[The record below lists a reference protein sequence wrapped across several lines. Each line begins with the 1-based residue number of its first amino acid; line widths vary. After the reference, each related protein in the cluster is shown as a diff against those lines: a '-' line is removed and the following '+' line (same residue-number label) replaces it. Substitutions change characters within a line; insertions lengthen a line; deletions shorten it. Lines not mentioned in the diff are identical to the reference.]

1 MPTAPPRPRALNDWL
16 KLLDGQLLPVSLASQ
31 QIVRRALA
39 DNNKS
44 LRDIAELMQQCP
56 ALALA
61 VLREANRQGGGLHE
75 PTESLEG
82 AVNRLGLSRVEAL
95 LKQLP
100 SLDEQDMPLA
110 LRQIQLISLHASQQA
125 NGLFGGR
132 LARLWQEVHWGS
144 LLFLAPIWSLLAA
157 YPELFER
164 WEQRVLV
171 KGEAARR
178 VEQEELGLP
187 LLQLCLALSERW
199 RLPEWIIQGYRLLL
213 DDRRLL
219 VRALHIARENEH
231 PLEQQQHLDN
241 DTHLRRWLTHPANS
255 ILLANGLAL
264 SAHYAWNGQHSLRWQ
279 RLSGLYLH
287 LPLAEVQ
294 QLLHQQAVISARQL
308 NCQDLWHPAQA
319 LLWPWEARH
328 LQAPKA
334 EPIKKPAEVSAWR
347 QHCAQLL
354 AQPSSF
360 GNVLQLTHCAKQ
372 ALLACGM
379 SRQLLLLADRS
390 HSRLLVQ
397 QHAGLDP
404 AAASLSLDPQQSQ
417 VLRRLL
423 GSPGQ
428 LRLTPA
434 NIAQFSALLPGSLK
448 ALFPS
453 EHLLLR
459 SLASN
464 ERVVMLVVA
473 DQAGAPL
480 SDAQVQVFGK
490 TIQCIERALTTFARR
505 PR

>member
-1 MPTAPPRPRALNDWL
+1 MPKPPNRPRTLNDWL
-16 KLLDGQLLPVSLASQ
+16 KLLDEQRLPVPLASQ
-31 QIVRRALA
+31 QTIRQALA
-39 DNNKS
+39 DSNKS

-56 ALALA
+56 ALALT
-61 VLREANRQGGGLHE
+61 VLREANRQGGGLHQ
-75 PTESLEG
+75 PSESLES
-82 AVNRLGLSRVEAL
+82 AVTRLGLSRVEAL
-95 LKQLP
+95 CKQQP
-100 SLDEQDMPLA
+100 GLDEQAIPLA

-157 YPELFER
+157 YPELFEA

-171 KGEAARR
+171 KGEAASR
-178 VEQEELGLP
+178 VEQDELGLP

-199 RLPEWIIQGYRLLL
+199 RLPDWIIQGYRLLL

-219 VRALHIARENEH
+219 VKALHIARENEH

-241 DTHLRRWLTHPANS
+241 DTPLRRWLTHPANS

-279 RLSGLYLH
+279 RLTGLYLQ
-287 LPLAEVQ
+287 LPLAELQ
-294 QLLHQQAVISARQL
+294 QLLHQQAVLSARQL
-308 NCQDLWHPAQA
+308 NCHGLWHPAQA
-319 LLWPWEARH
+319 LLWPWDARH
-328 LQAPKA
+328 LKAPPPPVA
-334 EPIKKPAEVSAWR
+334 KPAQISPWR
-347 QHCAQLL
+347 QYCAQLL
-354 AQPSSF
+354 AQPSPFS
-360 GNVLQLTHCAKQ
+360 NVLQLTQCAKQ
-372 ALLACGM
+372 ALQACGI
-379 SRQLLLLADRS
+379 SRQLLLLADRN
-390 HSRLLVQ
+390 HSRLIVQ

-404 AAASLSLDPQQSQ
+404 AAANLSLDPQQSQ

-423 GSPGQ
+423 SSPGQ
-428 LRLTPA
+428 LRLTPG
-434 NIAQFSALLPGSLK
+434 NIAQFSAMLPGSLK

-490 TIQCIERALTTFARR
+490 TIQCIERALASFARR
-505 PR
+505 AR